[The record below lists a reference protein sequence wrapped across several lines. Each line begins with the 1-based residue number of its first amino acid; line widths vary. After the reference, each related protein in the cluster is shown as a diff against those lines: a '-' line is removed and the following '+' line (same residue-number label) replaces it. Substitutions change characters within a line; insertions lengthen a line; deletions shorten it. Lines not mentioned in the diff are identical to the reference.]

1 MYKKMEISD
10 KTIELARKA
19 EENIQKE
26 FKQVELVCEYNSL
39 KVLKAF
45 QKNNISDMHF
55 NGTTGY
61 GYGDIGRDTIERVF
75 AEVLEAEDSLV
86 RTQFISGTH
95 ALTVALFAYL
105 RPGDIMLS
113 ISGKP
118 YDTLDEVIGLV
129 ENDSSLKSYGVQY
142 EQIELKDDDF
152 DYEEIKNRVA
162 KNDIKLIEIQR
173 SRGYALRSSIS
184 LEKMEK
190 VIKTVIPEKYLDENT
205 KYYINPTGRFA
216 IGGPLGDSGL
226 TGRKIIVDTYGG
238 YSRHGG
244 GAFSG
249 KDATKVDRSASYMAR
264 FIAKNIVANGYAKKC
279 EIQLSY
285 AIGIAKPISIYVD
298 TFGTA
303 TIPEEEIVEKIKSN
317 FDLTPKGIIKYLG
330 LKKPIYKET
339 TNYGHFGKENLA
351 WEKIIKL

>member
-1 MYKKMEISD
+1 
-10 KTIELARKA
+10 
-19 EENIQKE
+19 
-26 FKQVELVCEYNSL
+26 
-39 KVLKAF
+39 
-45 QKNNISDMHF
+45 MHF

-162 KNDIKLIEIQR
+162 KMILN
-173 SRGYALRSSIS
+173 
-184 LEKMEK
+184 
-190 VIKTVIPEKYLDENT
+190 
-205 KYYINPTGRFA
+205 
-216 IGGPLGDSGL
+216 
-226 TGRKIIVDTYGG
+226 
-238 YSRHGG
+238 
-244 GAFSG
+244 
-249 KDATKVDRSASYMAR
+249 
-264 FIAKNIVANGYAKKC
+264 
-279 EIQLSY
+279 
-285 AIGIAKPISIYVD
+285 
-298 TFGTA
+298 
-303 TIPEEEIVEKIKSN
+303 
-317 FDLTPKGIIKYLG
+317 
-330 LKKPIYKET
+330 
-339 TNYGHFGKENLA
+339 
-351 WEKIIKL
+351 